1 MRLNAASDMPCW
13 AGGAAEGAAQC
24 ERYGAAD
31 FQGPETRLEQRLRDK
46 YVKMGKGRGVGDA
59 PAMHNRRH
67 RVTPCSSRLLQAD
80 SVRWCALQT
89 NQRLSEK
96 A

>member
-1 MRLNAASDMPCW
+1 MRLATCLVGPV
-13 AGGAAEGAAQC
+13 AQPK
-24 ERYGAAD
+24 ERRSANGMVLRMS
-31 FQGPETRLEQRLRDK
+31 QGPETQLKLRLRDK

-80 SVRWCALQT
+80 SVRWCALKT
-89 NQRLSEK
+89 NHRLGEK